1 MKKILGAILSVIVL
15 ALLPASCLREGERYS
30 RFHTMA
36 DARWIYGDTLRFDF
50 SEAAG
55 ADSTATPVAG
65 DLLIVVR
72 HSRSYPYSNIWLEL
86 GDATGMRRDTLN
98 ILLADVYGRR
108 LGHGLGTDFQRADTV
123 ARGIVLA
130 DSAEATL
137 TLRNIIRTDTH
148 DAIEQIGMIFI
159 HEKNTIA
166 R

>member
-65 DLLIVVR
+65 DLLIV
-72 HSRSYPYSNIWLEL
+72 
-86 GDATGMRRDTLN
+86 
-98 ILLADVYGRR
+98 
-108 LGHGLGTDFQRADTV
+108 
-123 ARGIVLA
+123 
-130 DSAEATL
+130 
-137 TLRNIIRTDTH
+137 
-148 DAIEQIGMIFI
+148 
-159 HEKNTIA
+159 
-166 R
+166 

>member
-98 ILLADVYGRR
+98 ILLAD
-108 LGHGLGTDFQRADTV
+108 
-123 ARGIVLA
+123 
-130 DSAEATL
+130 SAEATL
-137 TLRNIIRTDTH
+137 TLRHIMRTDTL

-159 HEKNTIA
+159 PEKNTID